1 MSDDLPRADDSSRRP
16 PAARSPNASAAGARG
31 SRTIRLQKSD
41 GAGFQPNG
49 QERRATRRALQDW
62 LRLRTGAE
70 LPLLKDLA
78 PHRSPEDWADRFLL
92 SCDPDATRSV
102 FVLCGERVEAAFGQR
117 LIGRA
122 LNDILPRLPALIGA
136 CCDAMREQAPVE
148 IEDAF
153 RAAPGHMV
161 FYRAVFMPVR
171 GLDPEDRYLMGAY
184 GSFPVH
190 D

>member
-1 MSDDLPRADDSSRRP
+1 MSDDLPNSDQPGRQH
-16 PAARSPNASAAGARG
+16 PAARSPNASPAGARG
-31 SRTIRLQKSD
+31 PRTIRLQQSD
-41 GAGFQPNG
+41 RAGLLPSG

-62 LRLRTGAE
+62 EKLRAGAE
-70 LPLLKDLA
+70 LPALMDLA
-78 PHRSPEDWADRFLL
+78 PHRNPEDWADRFLL

-122 LNDILPRLPALIGA
+122 LIDILPRQQALIGA
-136 CCDAMREQAPVE
+136 CCDAMREQTPVE
-148 IEDAF
+148 VEDAF
-153 RAAPGHMV
+153 RTAPGRMT

-171 GLDPEDRYLMGAY
+171 GLDIEDRYLMGAY
-184 GSFPVH
+184 GCFPVQ